1 MPEAASTPQSAA
13 DPSVKDDVSPGGM
26 GRACRSWRCVLPFGV
41 DLYGMTDM
49 LGNNV
54 TARVPGEPDHL
65 LINPLGLLHEE
76 VTASSVVKIDL
87 DGNIVSNRP
96 PRYGVNRA
104 GFVIHG
110 AMHKA
115 RADVNCVIHTHT
127 PAGMTV
133 SALECG
139 IMPLVQSAMRFG
151 RVAYHDFNGLSLEI
165 EDQKLLMEELGDA
178 DVMILR
184 NHGLLA
190 MGHSIAAA
198 FDAIYRLE
206 LICKVQMAALASN
219 APLRLPP
226 DAVIEET
233 KGLYKKHVIARA
245 GQLEWPALLRK
256 LDRTD
261 RSYRD

>member
-1 MPEAASTPQSAA
+1 MDGISPEEWQARVDLAAC
-13 DPSVKDDVSPGGM
+13 
-26 GRACRSWRCVLPFGV
+26 CRLV

-54 TARVPGEPDHL
+54 TARVPGEPDRL
-65 LINPLGLLHEE
+65 LINPLGLLYDE
-76 VTASSVVKIDL
+76 VTASSVVKIDM
-87 DGNIVSNRP
+87 DGNVVSAGSGG
-96 PRYGVNRA
+96 GVNQA

-127 PAGMTV
+127 PAGMAI

-139 IMPLVQSAMRFG
+139 LLPMVQSAMRFTA
-151 RVAYHDFNGLSLEI
+151 VAYHDFNGLSLDVAE
-165 EDQKLLMEELGDA
+165 QAVLMAELGDA

-190 MGHSIAAA
+190 MGSTIAAA
-198 FDAIYRLE
+198 FDTIYRLE
-206 LICKVQMAALASN
+206 LVCKVQLAVLSTH
-219 APLRLPP
+219 ARMRKLP
-226 DAVIEET
+226 DAVIEDT
-233 KGLYKKHVIARA
+233 KALYKQYVIPHA
-245 GQLEWPALLRK
+245 GSREWPALLRR
-256 LDRTD
+256 LDRID